1 MRYGVRGMLLVGPA
15 VIVILLSAACPAA
28 ETVPLSALDLSKM
41 SAGWGEPQVDRNCT
55 GKPLTIAGRRFE
67 RGVGTHAESA
77 MYIRLDG
84 KTGRF
89 TAWVGVDDSAGGNG
103 SIEFQVYAD
112 GKKRFDSG
120 EMHGGDHPKRVD
132 LDLKGVKDLVLVV
145 TSAGGNINFDHAD
158 WADAQFHVAGAKPE
172 AVDPPQVRE
181 ERVILTPKPG
191 PEPHING
198 PAVTGCRPGRP
209 FLYRIPCTGTRPIA
223 FEAEGLPAS
232 LRLDAGTGIIAGT
245 APEERGE
252 YAVTLKAKNGAGT
265 DARPFRI
272 VVGDTLALTP
282 PMGWNH
288 WYTWYTQIT
297 AEHMQQAADA
307 MIASGMADVGY
318 QYVNIDDCW
327 MVKPGS
333 DDPMLG
339 GPARDDRGRMR
350 PNKRF
355 PDMKALADTVHARGL
370 KIGLY
375 TSPGPLTCQRYEGTY
390 KHEEIDA
397 RTYAEWGYDFL
408 KYDWCSYGGVA
419 KKENL
424 GEGLE
429 RLQRPYRKMGDIL
442 KNLPRDIVYNLCQY
456 GMGNVWEW
464 GAEVG
469 GNCWRTTG
477 DLGNRRGGRLPG
489 CFHIGL
495 ANAQHWEHA
504 RPGAWNDPDYILIGY
519 IGSARRKNEAPRMTT
534 LTPSEQYAY
543 MSMWCLMA
551 APLFYS
557 GDMAQLDAFTLN
569 VLCNPEVI
577 AVDQDP
583 LGKQG
588 RPIVQ
593 ADEDF
598 ILVKPMADG
607 SVAVGLFN
615 FAEAAREMTVTWDQL
630 GLEGPHRVR
639 DLWRQKDLG
648 DADGKVSAQVTRH
661 GVAMLRLWPK
671 P

>member
-15 VIVILLSAACPAA
+15 VIGILLSGACSVA

-67 RGVGTHAESA
+67 HGVGTHAESA

-84 KTGRF
+84 KGDRF
-89 TAWVGVDDSAGGNG
+89 TAWVGVDDSAGRNG
-103 SIEFQVYAD
+103 SVTFRVYAD

-120 EMHGGDHPKRVD
+120 EMNGGDNPKRVD
-132 LDLKGVKDLVLVV
+132 LDLKGVKNLVLIVG
-145 TSAGGNINFDHAD
+145 SAGGNINFDHAD
-158 WADAQFHVAGAKPE
+158 WADAEFRVAGAKPV
-172 AVDPPQVRE
+172 AVDAPQVRE
-181 ERVILTPKPG
+181 ERVILTPRPG
-191 PEPHING
+191 PKPHING
-198 PAVTGCRPGRP
+198 PAVYGCRPGRP

-223 FEAEGLPAS
+223 FAAEGLPAS
-232 LRLDAGTGIIAGT
+232 LRLDSATGIITGT
-245 APEERGE
+245 APEDRGE
-252 YAVTLKAKNGAGT
+252 YAVTLKAKNAAGA
-265 DARPFRI
+265 DARTFRI

-297 AEHMQQAADA
+297 ADHVKQAADA

-327 MVKPGS
+327 MVKPGAK
-333 DDPMLG
+333 DPMLG
-339 GPARDDRGRMR
+339 GPPRDDRGHMLS
-350 PNKRF
+350 NKHF
-355 PDMKALADTVHARGL
+355 PDMKALADYVHAKGL

-375 TSPGPLTCQRYEGTY
+375 TSPGPYTCQRYEGSY

-469 GNCWRTTG
+469 GHCWRTTG
-477 DLGNRRGGRLPG
+477 DLGLRQGGRLPG

-495 ANAQHWEHA
+495 ANAQHWKYA

-519 IGSARRKNEAPRMTT
+519 IGSPRRKTEAPRMTT

-543 MSMWCLMA
+543 MAMWCLMA
-551 APLFYS
+551 APLVYS
-557 GDMAQLDAFTLN
+557 GDMTQLDAFTLN

-593 ADEDF
+593 TDEDF
-598 ILVKPMADG
+598 ILAKPMADG
-607 SVAVGLFN
+607 SLAVGLFN
-615 FAEAAREMTVTWDQL
+615 FAEIAREMTVTWDQL

-648 DADGKVSAQVTRH
+648 DADGKVSVQVTRH
-661 GVAMLRLWPK
+661 GVAMLRLWPR